1 MISVEK
7 VIKSPPG
14 APGRAC
20 TFTDLAPVG
29 LARSS
34 QYGTLS
40 HHTAAASRFRI
51 ILFLLSGQYL

>member
-7 VIKSPPG
+7 VVKSPPG
-14 APGRAC
+14 APGRVG
-20 TFTDLAPVG
+20 TFTDLRPVEVAG
-29 LARSS
+29 SS

-40 HHTAAASRFRI
+40 HHTAAASRFGI